1 MDDFMRSLIEAP
13 LADPARIYAPGGKRP
28 AARGPKVEYDDI
40 GCPKISSKEMAAR
53 KKRVA
58 NDKLEALY
66 AYYAT
71 TDLTAEKIA
80 EHMGLYRQEQTGVG
94 EDKKPIFT
102 RVLDVERVEKQLAWR
117 RAA

>member
-28 AARGPKVEYDDI
+28 APRGPKVEYDDI
-40 GCPKISSKEMAAR
+40 GCPKITGKELAAY
-53 KKRVA
+53 KKKVA

-80 EHMGLYRQEQTGVG
+80 EHIGLYRQEQTGVD
-94 EDKKPIFT
+94 DKGKPTFA